1 MELNLNGRTA
11 LIFGSTQGIGQA
23 IAEKFAAEGAN
34 VILVGRN
41 QEKLEAI
48 RAGLKGN
55 EGHDT
60 LVVDQE
66 DIASIEAGAE
76 KLKGKVVDILINNT
90 GGPNP
95 GLVSEEPWENFEMAI
110 TKQLRCSQT
119 FVSAI
124 MPGMKERNFGRIVNI
139 ISTSVKI
146 PIYGLGVSNT
156 VRGAVASWA
165 KTLSLEVAADGI
177 TVNNLLPGFI
187 RTGRL
192 QQIVENN
199 ARKSGR
205 PMDDVRQ
212 EMEKSVPVGRF
223 GEPGEMAAM
232 ALFICSDMAGYINGT
247 SIRVDGGRTG
257 SI

>member
-1 MELNLNGRTA
+1 MNLNGRTA
-11 LIFGSTQGIGQA
+11 LVFGSTQGIGNA
-23 IAEKFAAEGAN
+23 IASRFAAEGAR
-34 VILVGRN
+34 VILVGRD
-41 QEKLEAI
+41 QQKLDEACS
-48 RAGLKGN
+48 ALEHN
-55 EGHDT
+55 GHET

-66 DIASIEAGAE
+66 DVTSIEAGAE
-76 KLKGKVVDILINNT
+76 QLQDLEIDILVNNT

-95 GLVSEEPWENFEMAI
+95 GLVSEESWSNFEMAL

-119 FVSAI
+119 FATTVL
-124 MPGMKERNFGRIVNI
+124 PGMRERKFGRIVNI
-139 ISTSVKI
+139 ISTSVKV

-165 KTLSLEVAADGI
+165 KTLSLEVAVDGV

-187 RTGRL
+187 KTGRL
-192 QQIVENN
+192 QQVIEST
-199 ARKSGR
+199 AQKSGR
-205 PMDDVRQ
+205 SAEEVRAD
-212 EMEKSVPVGRF
+212 MERSVPAGRF

-232 ALFICSDMAGYINGT
+232 ALFLCSNEAAYINGT